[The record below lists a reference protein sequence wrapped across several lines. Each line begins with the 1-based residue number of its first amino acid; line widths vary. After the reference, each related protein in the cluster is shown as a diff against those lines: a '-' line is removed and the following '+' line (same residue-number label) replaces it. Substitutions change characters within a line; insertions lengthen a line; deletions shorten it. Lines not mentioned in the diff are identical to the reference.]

1 MILNISPQ
9 IEEALKPIQNAHAEL
24 LDLALAL
31 QTILELTEDLESQS
45 YQKLHALLKPIH
57 HQMQHYLAHITVE
70 LCG

>member
-1 MILNISPQ
+1 MSQNHISPKVT
-9 IEEALKPIQNAHAEL
+9 ESTLNAHTEL
-24 LDLALAL
+24 LSLALAI
-31 QTILELTEDLESQS
+31 QTILELTEDLESQP